1 MLALQSVS
9 LRKNGEPKN
18 PVLRAYYLEKCK
30 TKAKMTALG
39 AIIHKLCNIV
49 FAVLWDEASFLRLC
63 KASAF
68 LYLLKTATLFTCF
81 YNYLLTFLSWT
92 INDGLSL
99 VPCFLRLLFR
109 FPYSRQVGQVN

>member
-39 AIIHKLCNIV
+39 AIIHKLCNII
-49 FAVLWDEASFLRLC
+49 FAVLRDETPFVLISPLEHCRKYSSISQAARAFATSFLRPC
-63 KASAF
+63 GASAF
-68 LYLLKTATLFTCF
+68 LYLWGTTTLFTCF
-81 YNYLLTFLSWT
+81 LQQPLDFS
-92 INDGLSL
+92 
-99 VPCFLRLLFR
+99 
-109 FPYSRQVGQVN
+109 